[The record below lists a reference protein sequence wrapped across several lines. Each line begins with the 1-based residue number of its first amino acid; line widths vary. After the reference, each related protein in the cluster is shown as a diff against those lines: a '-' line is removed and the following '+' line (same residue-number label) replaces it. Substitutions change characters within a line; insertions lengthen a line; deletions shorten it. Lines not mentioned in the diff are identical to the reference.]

1 MDKGQDEDLNLD
13 NNVVKDS
20 GGCKSF
26 SLMNCVSLAFSLF
39 ILMTAIRGP
48 FPNLIQRSIFIGF
61 GLVLAFLLH
70 PTSKGKNTFTKVLN
84 VLFIVLSICTTVW
97 VVMNYDRFM
106 VETTSSNMIDLS
118 LAVITILLILEAT
131 RRIMGPIFAI
141 LTVLSILYAIFGP
154 WFPGDFGHKGF
165 SPVFML
171 QHLYITS
178 RGIWGF
184 TTGIM
189 ASVVAIFIIFGQVIS
204 STGGAN
210 AFFSFAMKISGKKT
224 GGPAKV
230 AVIGSSLFGMLSGSA
245 AANSAIVGGFT
256 IPMMK
261 KVGYK
266 PEFAAATEAV
276 AGTGGQIMPPI
287 MGAGAFIIAERL
299 SIPYAHVAVAA
310 FIPAVIYFVGVF
322 STIHF
327 RSSRRNL
334 RGLTD
339 AEMPDLVQGLKFQNV
354 MHLLLPTFV
363 LIFMILRGYSVTM
376 AGISSIALSVILY
389 FAQGLRNGD
398 LKIRMLNIVN
408 ALTQAGKGLVLIAML
423 GACADIITG
432 MISLTGLG
440 VKLSAAIYSLSCG
453 HLALALFF
461 TMVVAIILGMG
472 LPTTA
477 SYILASS
484 VTVPALMEFNLLPL
498 AAHIF
503 VIYFAAI
510 SAFTPPV
517 CAAVF
522 ITSGIAE
529 SDWLKTGFMAV
540 KMGIAAFIVP
550 FVFVYSNEL
559 LMIGPWYLILLSSA
573 KVILGTMMLAGGLM
587 GNFFVNYDL
596 VSRVI
601 LSVCGIVMMLASPV
615 FSLASLV
622 VCLVLHF
629 FNLKK
634 VKRDEGILATEKGN

>member
-1 MDKGQDEDLNLD
+1 MEKGQDTDFNLEQSD
-13 NNVVKDS
+13 DFSADFFNN
-20 GGCKSF
+20 F
-26 SLMNCVSLAFSLF
+26 SLLKGVSLLFSLF
-39 ILMTAIRGP
+39 ILFTALRGP
-48 FPNLIQRSIFIGF
+48 FPNLIQRAIFIGF

-70 PTSKGKNTFTKVLN
+70 PTYQGKNKFKKL
-84 VLFIVLSICTTVW
+84 LDIIFIILAICSTAW
-97 VVMNYDRFM
+97 VVINYNRFM
-106 VETTSSNMIDLS
+106 VQTTSTNWLDLT
-118 LAVITILLILEAT
+118 LAVTTILLILEAT

-141 LTVLSILYAIFGP
+141 LTVFSILYAILGP
-154 WFPGDFGHKGF
+154 WFPGDFAHKGF

-189 ASVVAIFIIFGQVIS
+189 ASIVAIFIIFGQVIS
-204 STGGAN
+204 STGGAA
-210 AFFSFAMKISGKKT
+210 AFFSFAMKLSGKQT

-266 PEFAAATEAV
+266 SEFAAATEAV

-299 SIPYAHVAVAA
+299 SIPYAEVAIAA

-339 AEMPDLVQGLKFQNV
+339 EEMPDLVKGLRFHNV
-354 MHLLLPTFV
+354 MHLLVPTFL

-376 AGISSIALSVILY
+376 AGVYSISLSVILY
-389 FAQGLRNGD
+389 LFQD
-398 LKIRMLNIVN
+398 LKVAKMKNRILAVLN
-408 ALTQAGKGLVLIAML
+408 ALTMAGKGLVLIAML

-440 VKLSAAIYSLSCG
+440 VKLSSAIYSLSGG
-453 HLALALFF
+453 HLILALFF

-522 ITSGIAE
+522 ITSGIAG
-529 SDWLKTGFMAV
+529 SDWLKTGFMSV

-550 FVFVYSNEL
+550 FIFVYSNEI
-559 LMIGPWYLILLSSA
+559 LMIGPWYLILMSSVR
-573 KVILGTMMLAGGLM
+573 VILGTMMLAGGLM
-587 GNFFVNYDL
+587 GNFFVNYDA
-596 VSRVI
+596 VSRILLIICGVVI
-601 LSVCGIVMMLASPV
+601 MFFSNLIGLLSLLVCGLLYIY
-615 FSLASLV
+615 
-622 VCLVLHF
+622 
-629 FNLKK
+629 NLKK
-634 VKRDEGILATEKGN
+634 ERKVIASDTVN

>member
-1 MDKGQDEDLNLD
+1 MEKGQDTDFNLEQNEDFGADFFSN
-13 NNVVKDS
+13 
-20 GGCKSF
+20 F
-26 SLMNCVSLAFSLF
+26 SLLKGVSLVFSLF
-39 ILMTAIRGP
+39 ILFTALRGP
-48 FPNLIQRSIFIGF
+48 FPNLIQRAIFIGF

-70 PTSKGKNTFTKVLN
+70 PTYQGKNKFKKL
-84 VLFIVLSICTTVW
+84 LDIIFIILAICSTAW
-97 VVMNYDRFM
+97 VVINYNRFM
-106 VETTSSNMIDLS
+106 VQTTSTNWLDLT
-118 LAVITILLILEAT
+118 LAVTTILLILEAT

-141 LTVLSILYAIFGP
+141 LTVFSILYAILGP
-154 WFPGDFGHKGF
+154 WFPGDFAHKGF

-189 ASVVAIFIIFGQVIS
+189 ASIVAIFIIFGQVIS
-204 STGGAN
+204 STGGAA
-210 AFFSFAMKISGKKT
+210 AFFSFAMKLSGKQT

-266 PEFAAATEAV
+266 SEFAAATEAV

-299 SIPYAHVAVAA
+299 SIPYAEVAIAA

-339 AEMPDLVQGLKFQNV
+339 EEMPDLVKGLRFHNV
-354 MHLLLPTFV
+354 MHLLVPTFL

-376 AGISSIALSVILY
+376 AGVYSISLSVILY
-389 FAQGLRNGD
+389 LFQD
-398 LKIRMLNIVN
+398 LKMSKMKNRILAVLN
-408 ALTQAGKGLVLIAML
+408 ALTMAGKGLVLIAML

-440 VKLSAAIYSLSCG
+440 VKLSSAIYSLSCG
-453 HLALALFF
+453 HLILALFF

-484 VTVPALMEFNLLPL
+484 VTVPALMEFGLLPIS
-498 AAHIF
+498 AHIF
-503 VIYFAAI
+503 VLYFAAI
-510 SAFTPPV
+510 SAITPPV
-517 CAAVF
+517 CAAVY
-522 ITSGIAE
+522 ITSGIAD
-529 SDWLKTGFMAV
+529 SNWLKTGFISV
-540 KMGIAAFIVP
+540 GMGISAFIIP
-550 FVFVYSNEL
+550 FIFMYSNEL
-559 LMIGPWYLILLSSA
+559 LMVGSWHSILLITLTSI
-573 KVILGTMMLAGGLM
+573 VGTVLLAGAFV
-587 GNFFVNYDL
+587 GNIFIDINNITRIVFV
-596 VSRVI
+596 I
-601 LSVCGIVMMLASPV
+601 T
-615 FSLASLV
+615 
-622 VCLVLHF
+622 
-629 FNLKK
+629 
-634 VKRDEGILATEKGN
+634 GILIMVPGYMTTLVGVLISVAFYIYNLRVTKNLQRE